1 MVTPSQQ
8 RVAAEYL
15 VKTYGASQRR
25 VTRTLGRA
33 RSTLRYRARDRSAEQ
48 PLVVA
53 IRRLA
58 RRHPRRGYRFVH
70 ALLER
75 EGWSVNLKRVHRLW
89 KELGLRRPVR
99 RRKPSKLGRK
109 SPKPG
114 SSANSCVKQP
124 ARFKNDVWTCDFIA
138 DRTVCGGTLKW
149 LTLVDEYTREC
160 LALHVDRFL
169 TGADVRQVLAG
180 VVGRRGA
187 PRYIRSDNGSE
198 FICEA
203 LRCWL
208 PSQGTE
214 PIPVAAGSPWQNGYI
229 ESFNSRFR
237 DEFLEAEEFESVADA
252 RAKASWYRREYNTAR
267 PHSALAYQTPEEFS
281 NECNQGL
288 HGTAP
293 EQRLLLRSIG

>member
-1 MVTPSQQ
+1 MVTASQQ
-8 RVAAEYL
+8 RAAAGHLME
-15 VKTYGASQRR
+15 TYGVSQRR
-25 VTRTLGRA
+25 VAQTLGLA

-48 PLVVA
+48 PLVTA

-75 EGWSVNLKRVHRLW
+75 EGWTVNRKRVHRLW

-99 RRKPSKLGRK
+99 RRKPGKLG
-109 SPKPG
+109 PKPG
-114 SSANSCVKQP
+114 SSANSCVNQP
-124 ARFKNDVWTCDFIA
+124 ARFKNDVWTYDFVA

-160 LALHVDRFL
+160 LALQVDRSL
-169 TGADVRQVLAG
+169 TGSDVRRVLAG

-187 PRYIRSDNGSE
+187 PTRMRSDNGSE

-208 PSQGTE
+208 PAQGTE
-214 PIPVAAGSPWQNGYI
+214 PIPVAAGSPWENGYI

-237 DEFLEAEEFESVADA
+237 DEFLEAEEFESVPDA
-252 RAKASWYRREYNTAR
+252 RSKAQWFRHEYNTAR
-267 PHSALAYQTPEEFS
+267 PHSSLAYKTPQEFS
-281 NECNQGL
+281 DECDRGL
-288 HGTAP
+288 HGKAP
-293 EQRLLLRSIG
+293 EQQLLVRSVG

>member
-1 MVTPSQQ
+1 MK
-8 RVAAEYL
+8 R
-15 VKTYGASQRR
+15 YGVSQRR
-25 VTRTLGRA
+25 IARTLSRA
-33 RSTLRYRARDRSAEQ
+33 RSTLRYRGRDRSAEQ
-48 PLVVA
+48 PLVAA

-99 RRKPSKLGRK
+99 RRKLSKLG
-109 SPKPG
+109 PKPG
-114 SSANSCVKQP
+114 SSANSCVNQP
-124 ARFKNDVWTCDFIA
+124 ARFKNDVWTYDFVA
-138 DRTVCGGTLKW
+138 DRTACGGTLKW

-160 LALHVDRFL
+160 LALHVDRSL
-169 TGADVRQVLAG
+169 TGVDVRRVLSG

-187 PRYIRSDNGSE
+187 PRRIRSDNGSE

-208 PSQGTE
+208 PTQGTE
-214 PIPVAAGSPWQNGYI
+214 PIPVAAGRPWENGYI

-252 RAKASWYRREYNTAR
+252 RSKAIWFRYEYNTAR
-267 PHSALAYQTPEEFS
+267 PHSSLAYKTPQEFS
-281 NECNQGL
+281 AECDRGL
-288 HGTAP
+288 HGKAP
-293 EQRLLLRSIG
+293 EQVLLLRSIV